1 MDVSLILKQFQIP
14 RDCLVD
20 RLVPK
25 KALYEHVSPKQRK
38 IIQIR
43 LNKLRWM
50 YALRTDNT
58 NIPAYRDASCVYPE
72 VEYFIAEI
80 EDAQAV
86 RELALILMQAIPY
99 PMLLFFTWGDC
110 FQLVTADYRTN
121 QADPS
126 KLVVEKF
133 IWSQIYSPGE
143 EHNAFIQKQMFHRQS
158 LTNFKAYYESVVFN
172 MLREKLGTR
181 YSLKLPQKVNPV
193 MLDEQL
199 SQIEREEAELQSKI
213 KKVDQFNTRVNL
225 QMQLHDLKVQKQ
237 NVLKQYEQQE

>member
-14 RDCLVD
+14 RDCLID

-58 NIPAYRDASCVYPE
+58 NIPAYRDASCAYPE

-86 RELALILMQAIPY
+86 RELALILMQAILH

-110 FQLVTADYRTN
+110 FQLVAADYRTN
-121 QADPS
+121 QTNPS
-126 KLVVEKF
+126 KLVIKKLVQ
-133 IWSQIYSPGE
+133 SHIYDSGE
-143 EHNAFIQKQMFHRQS
+143 ELNAFIQKQMFHQQS
-158 LTNFKAYYESVVFN
+158 LTNFKAYYESVVSN
-172 MLREKLGTR
+172 MLREKLEIR
-181 YSLKLPQKVNPV
+181 YSIKLPKTINPV

-199 SQIEREEAELQSKI
+199 SQIKREEAELQSKI

-225 QMQLHDLKVQKQ
+225 QIQLHDLRVQKQ

>member
-1 MDVSLILKQFQIP
+1 MDASLILKQFQIP
-14 RDCLVD
+14 RNCLIN

-25 KALYEHVSPKQRK
+25 KVLYEHVSPKQRK
-38 IIQIR
+38 IVQVG

-58 NIPAYRDASCVYPE
+58 NILAYRDASCAYPV

-86 RELALILMQAIPY
+86 RELALILMQAILH
-99 PMLLFFTWGDC
+99 PMLLFFTWGDSL
-110 FQLVTADYRTN
+110 QLITADYRTN

-126 KLVVEKF
+126 KLVVEKL
-133 IWSQIYSPGE
+133 IQSHIYDSGDDL
-143 EHNAFIQKQMFHRQS
+143 HAFIQKQTFHRQS
-158 LTNFKAYYESVVFN
+158 LTNFKAYYESVVSN
-172 MLREKLGTR
+172 MLREKMEIR
-181 YSLKLPQKVNPV
+181 YSIKLPKTINPV

-199 SQIEREEAELQSKI
+199 NQIEREAEELQSRI
-213 KKVDQFNTRVNL
+213 KKADQFNIRVSL
-225 QMQLHDLKVQKQ
+225 QMRLHDLKIQKQ